1 MAISLN
7 AGLEV
12 PAWVATH
19 VLGGLKL
26 TCVL

>member
-1 MAISLN
+1 MAISPN
-7 AGLEV
+7 AGLE
-12 PAWVATH
+12 ALAAVATH